1 MALISPIR
9 GILRVPSH
17 CLSMVLVNITH
28 HAEGYIFLAHIIKEQ
43 DTTYLEYAGRVK
55 PLTPIHILVS
65 HHLCHQGGFKDMERY
80 AFSPI
85 ISLDFCGSHAFKL
98 LSCDCDAGIALCLY
112 NNDCGFIQVLDL
124 YGHHIVHLL
133 LDNLLTLDTCSLF
146 IVA

>member
-1 MALISPIR
+1 MTSVLIMKSKISSLWNQGKARLGCLVHLTKASLWNITPCCKMALISPIR

-65 HHLCHQGGFKDMERY
+65 HHLCHQGGFEDVERY
-80 AFSPI
+80 TFYCKS
-85 ISLDFCGSHAFKL
+85 CL
-98 LSCDCDAGIALCLY
+98 LH
-112 NNDCGFIQVLDL
+112 FTDL
-124 YGHHIVHLL
+124 YIWALV
-133 LDNLLTLDTCSLF
+133 
-146 IVA
+146 V